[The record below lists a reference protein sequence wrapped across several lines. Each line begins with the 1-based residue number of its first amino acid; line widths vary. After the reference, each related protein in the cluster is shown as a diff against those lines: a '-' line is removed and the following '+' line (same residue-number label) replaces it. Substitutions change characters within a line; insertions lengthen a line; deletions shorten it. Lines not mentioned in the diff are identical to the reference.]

1 MEIVETSVFHK
12 QVSQLF
18 DPMDYTQ
25 FLVYLFFY
33 PRAGSPIIEGRG
45 IRKIRWKKK
54 GSGKRGGIRVIY
66 VVKSDKIYLLYGYSK
81 AEKDNLGKKQIKQ
94 LAKIAK
100 NL

>member
-1 MEIVETSVFHK
+1 ME
-12 QVSQLF
+12 
-18 DPMDYTQ
+18 
-25 FLVYLFFY
+25 
-33 PRAGSPIIEGRG
+33 
-45 IRKIRWKKK
+45 KK